1 MLNPALET
9 EVSLSSLGLLFCVMD
24 ELLEEEAP
32 SCFSLIIAVP
42 AAEEKSPESKIP
54 FGKCIQSISLRI
66 YLVAS

>member
-9 EVSLSSLGLLFCVMD
+9 EISLSSLGLLFCVMD
-24 ELLEEEAP
+24 ELLEEAP
-32 SCFSLIIAVP
+32 SCVSLIIAVP
-42 AAEEKSPESKIP
+42 AAEEKSPESKTP